1 MSIHNERGNFRFTRG
16 SEFYASGV
24 VADPGFEII
33 RATFEKSLPLDLGF
47 ETVKRY
53 MDTRQRPLS
62 ALCGFELR
70 AAAPYSSRPLFM
82 EFNSRY
88 VDWLRSHDLL
98 VDGLVPATRANLA
111 VADGSITQQHL
122 YAFLYTA
129 PSSDTDRT
137 FATSAT
143 ADLRRHPDG
152 RVENIALG
160 DISASGLREK
170 MIFIMDSLTEKLR
183 DLGTSWRS
191 ATEIRVYAVHP
202 VGELITDLIVPMAGF
217 GARNGV
223 TWQYTRPPVQG
234 LEIEID
240 VARILQNLVIP
251 V

>member
-1 MSIHNERGNFRFTRG
+1 MSMHNERGNYRFTRG

-24 VADPGFEII
+24 VADRGFEII

-53 MDTRQRPLS
+53 LDTQHRPLN
-62 ALCGFELR
+62 AICGFELR

-98 VDGLVPATRANLA
+98 VDGLVPTTRSNLA

-129 PSSDTDRT
+129 PSSDTGAA

-143 ADLRRHPDG
+143 ADLRRYPDG

-160 DISASGLREK
+160 DISPSGLKAK
-170 MIFIMDSLTEKLR
+170 MTFIMDSLSEKLR
-183 DLGTSWRS
+183 DLGTSWHS

-202 VGELITDLIVPMAGF
+202 VGELITEVIVPMAGS

-223 TWQYTRPPVQG
+223 TWHYTRPPVQG

-240 VARILQNLVIP
+240 VGRILKNLVIQ